1 MTARYSHMFDIAFEV
16 VTDDPNGGTF
26 EERLAALKRRV
37 QQIESDPVEAR
48 GALMDQAP
56 FDTFEVTP

>member
-1 MTARYSHMFDIAFEV
+1 MTARYNHAFDIAFAV

-37 QQIESDPVEAR
+37 QQLESDPVEAR

>member
-1 MTARYSHMFDIAFEV
+1 MTARYNHAFDLAFEV

>member
-1 MTARYSHMFDIAFEV
+1 MTPRYNHLLDIAFEV
-16 VTDDPNGGTF
+16 VTDDPNGGTL

-37 QQIESDPVEAR
+37 QQLEADPAEAR

>member
-1 MTARYSHMFDIAFEV
+1 MTPRYSHMFDIAFEV

-37 QQIESDPVEAR
+37 QQIESDALEAR
-48 GALMDQAP
+48 IALMDQAP
-56 FDTFEVTP
+56 SDTFEVTP